1 METTITVLTP
11 VPESRLSAAAG
22 RSLPD
27 SLQGK
32 RIGFLDNTKA
42 NFAELAR
49 QFGDVLV
56 QRYGAASVTVR
67 RKANAATP
75 AAPEIIE
82 ALSKECD
89 VVFTGSGD

>member
-1 METTITVLTP
+1 METTLTVLTP
-11 VPESRLSAAAG
+11 VPESRQSAVAG
-22 RSLPD
+22 QSVPA

-42 NFAELAR
+42 NFAQLAR

-56 QRYGAASVTVR
+56 ERYGVASVTVR

-82 ALSKECD
+82 ELSKECD

>member
-1 METTITVLTP
+1 MGTTITVLTP
-11 VPESRLSAAAG
+11 VPEARETRQDARPLPAG
-22 RSLPD
+22 LD
-27 SLQGK
+27 GK

-49 QFGDVLV
+49 GFGEVLV
-56 QRYGAASVTVR
+56 QRYGAASVMIH

-75 AAPEIIE
+75 APPELI
-82 ALSKECD
+82 ARMARDCD

>member
-1 METTITVLTP
+1 MGTTITVLTP
-11 VPESRLSAAAG
+11 VPESRQAAAAG
-22 RSLPD
+22 RPLPP

-32 RIGFLDNTKA
+32 RVGFLDNTKA
-42 NFAELAR
+42 NFGELAR
-49 QFGDVLV
+49 QFGDVLMK
-56 QRYGAASVTVR
+56 RYGAASVTVR

-82 ALSKECD
+82 ALAKECD